1 MVPSGVDNMTLT
13 ETMRNNIYCLCCNR
27 ERKSRDLVLALEF
40 TGEYGCFYFCVTN
53 RIIFG
58 F

>member
-13 ETMRNNIYCLCCNR
+13 ETMRYNIYFLCCNR
-27 ERKSRDLVLALEF
+27 ERKYGDLVLAMEF

-53 RIIFG
+53 IIIFC